1 MRLLDRYIGVSVISS
16 ILIVTSVL
24 LALFTFMG
32 FFEELDDIGQGQYD
46 ARQAILYVLLSIP
59 SLMYQLMPMAT
70 LLGCIIGLGMLANNS
85 ELIVI
90 RSAGVS
96 LTRIA
101 WSVIKVGLLVVAV
114 LIVIGEW
121 VAPRSL
127 EIAQNL
133 RANAKSNN
141 LRIGS
146 EEGMWAKDGLT
157 MINAKQLL
165 PGDRLGQLSI
175 YRLDEQYRVVEL
187 LEAEY
192 AAYQG
197 GQWTLHNVTSSTV
210 VKEPMSVG
218 DSGNNGSSNNSNG
231 NHTDGNSANDN
242 NVNDNNVNDNNVNDN
257 NADNKSIDNDSALNS
272 ALSGKIVT
280 TEQHKV
286 MAWDTTISPDL
297 IDLVSVK
304 PETLS
309 VWGLYQYTQYLRKN
323 GLSVGRFEQTLW
335 SKFTTPVI
343 TMLMVLL
350 AIPLVF
356 GSMRTVSISQRVFV
370 GVLIGVGFNILNRL
384 ANYAGLV
391 YEMNTALYMVS
402 PIAVAA
408 LFTYFMYKRVY

>member
-16 ILIVTSVL
+16 ILIVTSIL

-46 ARQAILYVLLSIP
+46 AHQAILYVLLGIP

-70 LLGCIIGLGMLANNS
+70 LLGCIIGLGVLANNS

-127 EIAQNL
+127 ETAQNL

-157 MINAKQLL
+157 MINAKRLL
-165 PGDRLGQLSI
+165 PGDRLGQLSV

-192 AAYQG
+192 AAYRD

-210 VKEPMSVG
+210 VKEPMSNTNN
-218 DSGNNGSSNNSNG
+218 SKIGNNNNSN
-231 NHTDGNSANDN
+231 DN
-242 NVNDNNVNDNNVNDN
+242 NTEGDNTNTN
-257 NADNKSIDNDSALNS
+257 NALNNPF
-272 ALSGKIVT
+272 AGKIVT

-286 MAWDTTISPDL
+286 MPWDTTISPDL

-335 SKFTTPVI
+335 SKFTTPLI

-356 GSMRTVSISQRVFV
+356 GSMRTVSISQRIFV

-384 ANYAGLV
+384 TNYAGLV
-391 YEMNTALYMVS
+391 YELNTALYMLT
-402 PIAVAA
+402 PIVVAA
-408 LFTYFMYKRVY
+408 IFTFFMYKRVY

>member
-1 MRLLDRYIGVSVISS
+1 MRLLDRYIGISVIYS
-16 ILIVTSVL
+16 ILIVTSIL

-59 SLMYQLMPMAT
+59 SLLYQLMPMAT
-70 LLGCIIGLGMLANNS
+70 LLGCIIGLGVLANNS

-101 WSVIKVGLLVVAV
+101 WSVIKIGLLVVAV

-127 EIAQNL
+127 ETAQNL

-197 GQWTLHNVTSSTV
+197 GQWTLHNVTRSIV
-210 VKEPMSVG
+210 VNESMIEG
-218 DSGNNGSSNNSNG
+218 DLGSNVNNNV
-231 NHTDGNSANDN
+231 TNDN
-242 NVNDNNVNDNNVNDN
+242 NTNDNTTNTTNGN
-257 NADNKSIDNDSALNS
+257 NADNKSVDSKRVKNNSALNN

-286 MAWDTTISPDL
+286 MPWDTTISPDL

-309 VWGLYQYTQYLRKN
+309 IWGLYKYTQYLRKN

-356 GSMRTVSISQRVFV
+356 GSMRTVSISQRIFV
-370 GVLIGVGFNILNRL
+370 GVLIGVGFIILNRL
-384 ANYAGLV
+384 TNYAGLV
-391 YEMNTALYMVS
+391 YELNTALYMLF

-408 LFTYFMYKRVY
+408 IFTYFMYKRVY

>member
-1 MRLLDRYIGVSVISS
+1 MRLLDRYIGISVISS
-16 ILIVTSVL
+16 ILIVTTIL

-46 ARQAILYVLLSIP
+46 AHQAILYVLLSIP
-59 SLMYQLMPMAT
+59 SLLYQLMPMAT
-70 LLGCIIGLGMLANNS
+70 LLGCIIGLGILANNS

-101 WSVIKVGLLVVAV
+101 WSVIKIGLLVVVA

-127 EIAQNL
+127 ETGQNL

-146 EEGMWAKDGLT
+146 EQGLWAKDGLT

-165 PGDRLGQLSI
+165 PGGRLGQLSI
-175 YRLDEQYRVVEL
+175 YRLDEQYRLVEL

-192 AAYQG
+192 ASYQE
-197 GQWTLHNVTSSTV
+197 GQWTLHNVSSSTV
-210 VKEPMSVG
+210 STDAE
-218 DSGNNGSSNNSNG
+218 SGNSASNPNPNNSNTSPANNDSSNNNSSNS
-231 NHTDGNSANDN
+231 NSSNNDSPSPEN
-242 NVNDNNVNDNNVNDN
+242 SNIVS
-257 NADNKSIDNDSALNS
+257 ADNTSAPDFS
-272 ALSGKIVT
+272 LSGLTVT
-280 TEQHKV
+280 SAKQKSLP
-286 MAWDTTISPDL
+286 WDISISPDL
-297 IDLVSVK
+297 IDVVSVK

-309 VWGLYQYTQYLRKN
+309 VWGLYQYTRYLRQN

-356 GSMRTVSISQRVFV
+356 GSMRTVSISQRIFV

-384 ANYAGLV
+384 TNYAGLV
-391 YEMNTALYMVS
+391 YELNTAMYMLA
-402 PIAVAA
+402 PIVVAGI
-408 LFTYFMYKRVY
+408 FTYFMYKRVY